1 VLTSPRAA
9 SEPTKPQPG
18 RTAGLALVV
27 GLLTGAALA
36 GARDAYSAKFR
47 AAGDAEAAL
56 GLPVLARIPA
66 VPRLAKPS
74 PTPPTDRENHDLAAI
89 ATAYLA
95 LRSPGGSERQAT
107 VDLTREE
114 FESRRRDRTIL
125 VTSAVARE
133 GKSTVASR
141 LAVSLAGC
149 GRRVLLVDANL
160 RRPTQQA
167 LFELGR
173 GPGLADVLAGRATL
187 DDAIRPTSAANLE
200 VLTAGRTAAD
210 PLVLLNRAELVEM
223 LEQVAEVYDHVIV
236 DSPAVRGSDDARV
249 IAAACDATLLVL
261 RNTEANLRTGIH
273 ARDALAVVGANVVG
287 IIVNTVP
294 QAAAPSKADAADPT
308 ARRQRPASPL
318 VSTPAERAVQ
328 PVPTTEGVTD
338 VAQT

>member
-1 VLTSPRAA
+1 M
-9 SEPTKPQPG
+9 
-18 RTAGLALVV
+18 
-27 GLLTGAALA
+27 
-36 GARDAYSAKFR
+36 
-47 AAGDAEAAL
+47 
-56 GLPVLARIPA
+56 
-66 VPRLAKPS
+66 
-74 PTPPTDRENHDLAAI
+74 
-89 ATAYLA
+89 
-95 LRSPGGSERQAT
+95 RSPGGSERQAT

-160 RRPTQQA
+160 AGRRSRHCSTS
-167 LFELGR
+167 GR

-287 IIVNTVP
+287 VIVNTVP